1 MSQQNSA
8 WTMTLERLDEAAKI
22 AELDPEVTALL
33 KQHQRIYEA
42 NFPVRMDDG
51 TLRFFKGYRLHHN
64 HALGPIRGGT
74 RFHGEETLDD
84 IKALGFWM
92 TLKNSLN
99 GLPAGG
105 GKGGVVVDTDSLSKG
120 ELQRVCRVYIR
131 SIAPMI
137 GSWLDFPGADLGT
150 NSQTQSWMLD
160 EWEQMHAMTHDPTAI
175 SGKDMVLGGSQG
187 RAAATGLGVMF
198 AVRETC
204 KVLGFQLKG
213 QRIAVQGVG
222 KVGGWAAQLLYEKGA
237 RIVAISDVF
246 GGIASSDGINI
257 PELLKYVEDTGK
269 VEGFP
274 GTEAITNEQ
283 LLTFNCDVVIPAAV
297 QNVIDKEIASK
308 IEAKVVVE
316 GANGPTTPEGEK
328 TMLSRGIFVV
338 PDILA
343 NGGGTTIAH
352 LERVQGLYDHF
363 WTEEEVH
370 AKYEAMF
377 VQCYSEVYKIYKEK
391 NISMRMAAWVKA
403 LKRIESA
410 IKVRGWV

>member
-1 MSQQNSA
+1 
-8 WTMTLERLDEAAKI
+8 MTLERLDEAAKI
-22 AELDPEVTALL
+22 AELDPDVTALL

-51 TLRFFKGYRLHHN
+51 TLRVFKGYRVHHN

-120 ELQRVCRVYIR
+120 ELQRVCRAYIR
-131 SIAPMI
+131 AIAPMI

-204 KVLGFQLKG
+204 KALGLQLEG
-213 QRIAVQGVG
+213 QRIAIQGVG
-222 KVGGWAAQLLYEKGA
+222 KVGGWASQLLYEKGA
-237 RIVAISDVF
+237 KIVAISDVF
-246 GGIASSDGINI
+246 GGIANPDGINI
-257 PELLKYVEDTGK
+257 PELLKYVEKTGK

-274 GTEAITNEQ
+274 GTKAITNEQ

-297 QNVIDKEIASK
+297 QNVIDKEVASK
-308 IEAKVVVE
+308 IKAKMVVE
-316 GANGPTTPEGEK
+316 GANGPTTPEGEEIL
-328 TMLSRGIFVV
+328 LSRGIFVV

-377 VQCYSEVYKIYKEK
+377 VQCYSEVYEVYKEK